1 MAKTKNKSLLL
12 VAVLI
17 ILAGHSNAF
26 EPPVNNGVQFG
37 VSQDILPLVFMGLGS
52 SAVLCVLGFFKTKR
66 RPQLK
71 GKKVCLLVYYSDL
84 KKKWFRQVK
93 SDFLQD
99 ARLNKYTVSIVI
111 VHKNSNLKLVE
122 MARVNKDGMTV
133 SWVNDN
139 E

>member
-52 SAVLCVLGFFKTKR
+52 FAVLCVLGFFKTKR

-71 GKKVCLLVYYSDL
+71 GKKVCLRIHYSDL
-84 KKKWFRQVK
+84 KNEGVRRIKSKILQHALLNQYQVC
-93 SDFLQD
+93 
-99 ARLNKYTVSIVI
+99 TVL
-111 VHKNSNLKLVE
+111 VHENSK
-122 MARVNKDGMTV
+122 
-133 SWVNDN
+133 VNDN
-139 E
+139 K